1 MKIESSKQGE
11 KIILKVSLPERKK
24 TESVIKYTTSDA
36 ISLVSKKYNLK
47 ESDNITVVSAPA
59 HDLMNHTIN
68 LSGEWAFE
76 LKKEKPLDIPKK
88 TVKIEQQ
95 IVEAI
100 PPTEEIKKEASLFSE
115 PLPYGLKS
123 TATKTKAKKKKT
135 TKKKTTEE

>member
-47 ESDNITVVSAPA
+47 ESDNITVIAAPS

-88 TVKIEQQ
+88 PAKIEQQ

-100 PPTEEIKKEASLFSE
+100 PPAEETKKEASLSSE

-123 TATKTKAKKKKT
+123 TVKKTTAKKKKT
-135 TKKKTTEE
+135 TKKKITEE